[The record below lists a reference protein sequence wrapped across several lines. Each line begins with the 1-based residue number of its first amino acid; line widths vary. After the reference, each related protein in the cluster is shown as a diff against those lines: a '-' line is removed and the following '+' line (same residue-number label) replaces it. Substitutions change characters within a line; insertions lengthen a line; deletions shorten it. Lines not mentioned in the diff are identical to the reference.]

1 MKQLVSTHE
10 LAGNYTVVIDT
21 TQNKVYLDVL
31 DYDRPGITMASNMQG
46 SLMMDVAEMFSK
58 YKIKPYPDVYSI
70 SDSTVGSSEAYDSLD
85 SVKYRARVIRVEDNK
100 LRCFAPIILKTD
112 EQIPDVFILYRKDM
126 FCKES
131 EAKDEIVAVI
141 DLHSDNISEYIQ
153 PKNYAYAYIHGNNRH
168 IKGIDISTGQFVK
181 ADVYSDN
188 IPKDESATED
198 LIYQSYKDKR
208 LIYNNI
214 INLSFVIKDD
224 KIFEHKEDWNITE
237 ELADVKD
244 TTAYVYWGRYANVSP
259 IKTPEV
265 PDGYITIED
274 AWGCEGDNRENIFIY
289 TPENDTNNNRI
300 QFDKTKP
307 QPLIGTDRVL
317 LKHHDK
323 GYEAIVFDG
332 ENGADVKYNTRTVD
346 AHGEKA
352 YARKY
357 VDVNRTTYT
366 IDSYVEKLPSMSFE
380 WPVSE
385 CTLAIHMKLN
395 DMFVRYVNATSDIYI
410 KWVREYGDEDNTNV
424 IALNT
429 RMDEQIAKF
438 RSLLSPYFIVTYS
451 TGSNI
456 IAVTVRGDNVINF
469 NELSFTKTSRL
480 NLIGIYYNE
489 DITPQETIGY
499 RKQYRYFFTGKDTYA
514 KIVRGSDVDLISEAK
529 RKYVE
534 LHDVGNTYAH
544 DHIHECFSD
553 YEFYYVRTGNTY
565 QDVPYYIEGGTIAG
579 NTLSLYTMKR
589 TLLCN
594 IEHVPVADFVDIRT
608 IMDDDVYDMTDDK
621 PIDIKTRIA
630 WCDYSSINK
639 HGENLIPSVARPTG
653 LIDVYSAAVSAD
665 GWSYGQILYN
675 SSIRRD
681 NDIYFKST
689 HFSSRTME
697 DEYISYLFDSCFS
710 EYPWYVSHRVDFVR
724 MVMKCMC
731 WYDDDTKHAPLLIFD
746 YLEGEDCVA
755 SRFREN
761 VKDTEIIKGDDEQ
774 ILTES
779 QQQLLLEAV
788 GNRML
793 DISINSMSKFFTDYL
808 DDCDAKIL
816 DDITMGVYP
825 VLYDDELFCMLY
837 GVPFK
842 VDINTSEYVYKSIII
857 PCQRFTLRLQED
869 TNVYPKS
876 LTRIIRNDKA
886 KQIIIATFVDIPVI
900 MPFSMGVAGSDVYKD
915 ATMFGNFERNY
926 LAYIGASIPEPEH
939 DGPKY
944 IDSIE
949 AFDIRYIQSTADLDG
964 DYVYKHNNTSKL
976 TAVCINY
983 IADFDLE
990 NDLHDNLVDSDGQ
1003 PYDDSYPAKIAARA
1017 IATGTHIDIA
1027 MLGYG
1032 VILGNDGSKIYPS
1045 KVVFFDKNDEDKK
1058 YPLGYFYTTYAADE
1072 FVHPQALAKMNE
1084 SGITQRLISMYT
1096 PNTMITIDGVSTAV
1110 DAMMI
1115 PFDDSYNR
1123 YVRDIYN
1130 DVLRED
1136 KYSFVA
1142 VVIETVIPS
1151 RISSNEGYIAAA
1163 RNVLEYSSAYYYFNA
1178 VMSSQQGISEYKS
1191 NKDTFIQTKSGELNS
1206 AITKAISLQCY
1217 PSSNQMFTYDI
1228 VDNDVVKEPY
1238 IRLKTEDPTGR
1249 LYKQLVTIYNND
1261 TNEVNH
1267 KISTENI
1274 FDDGQLL
1281 RVPFEGY
1288 NSSNLTPS
1296 LNYRTQRFKSLVVY
1310 DKTYIGEHTVIKNT
1324 NRLDSILAS
1333 RLYVKE
1339 GKWINVKVNRS
1350 SVDIKFYPSIMYGEK
1365 LRRILTDVCKRLD
1378 LSFKGPSSPLLKD
1391 NDYIMYV
1398 DKYMFH
1404 LYEYELNVYKV
1415 DSTDEFEIYAQKS
1428 PKSSLLNY
1436 DVKKNYEQ
1444 EYKNVPKK
1452 GIFITYNMSLR
1463 S

>member
-85 SVKYRARVIRVEDNK
+85 SVKYRTRVIRVEDNK

-274 AWGCEGDNRENIFIY
+274 AWGGEGDNRENIFIY

-307 QPLIGTDRVL
+307 QPLLVADRVL

-346 AHGEKA
+346 EHGEKA

-451 TGSNI
+451 TSSNI
-456 IAVTVRGDNVINF
+456 ITVTVRGDNVINF

-514 KIVRGSDVDLISEAK
+514 KIARGSDVDLISEAK

-608 IMDDDVYDMTDDK
+608 IMDDDVYDMADDK

-761 VKDTEIIKGDDEQ
+761 VKDTEIIKGDDGQ

-842 VDINTSEYVYKSIII
+842 VDINTSE
-857 PCQRFTLRLQED
+857 
-869 TNVYPKS
+869 
-876 LTRIIRNDKA
+876 
-886 KQIIIATFVDIPVI
+886 
-900 MPFSMGVAGSDVYKD
+900 
-915 ATMFGNFERNY
+915 
-926 LAYIGASIPEPEH
+926 
-939 DGPKY
+939 
-944 IDSIE
+944 
-949 AFDIRYIQSTADLDG
+949 
-964 DYVYKHNNTSKL
+964 YVYKHNNTSKL

-1178 VMSSQQGISEYKS
+1178 VMSSQHGISEYKS

-1206 AITKAISLQCY
+1206 AITNAISLQCY

-1238 IRLKTEDPTGR
+1238 IRLKAEDPTGR

-1281 RVPFEGY
+1281 RVPLEGY
-1288 NSSNLTPS
+1288 NINNLTPS

-1365 LRRILTDVCKRLD
+1365 LRHILTDVSKRLD
-1378 LSFKGPSSPLLKD
+1378 LSFRDPSSPLLKD

-1444 EYKNVPKK
+1444 EYKNAPKK